1 MTAKNTTT
9 STELP
14 KQFAESTSAYLERVE
29 QAHARFAERFEAS
42 RARTST
48 SRIADQLTESL
59 VASQRNALE
68 LTKAVAAEPTAY
80 GKNMEAFMA
89 SLNTAQERALE
100 TAKVLYREQAD
111 AASELRSS
119 VEALFESSKTLAKP
133 FEKMTSMWM
142 PAPK

>member
-1 MTAKNTTT
+1 MTAKNTNA

-42 RARTST
+42 RARTS
-48 SRIADQLTESL
+48 RIADQLTESL

-68 LTKAVAAEPTAY
+68 LTKAVAAEPAAY

-119 VEALFESSKTLAKP
+119 AETLFESSKTLAKP

-142 PAPK
+142 PAAK